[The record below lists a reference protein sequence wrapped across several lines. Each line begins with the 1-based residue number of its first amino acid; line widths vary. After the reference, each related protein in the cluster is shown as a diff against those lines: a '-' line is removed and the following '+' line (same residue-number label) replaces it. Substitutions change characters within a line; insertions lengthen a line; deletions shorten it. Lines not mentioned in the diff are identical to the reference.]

1 MARNR
6 DKLDGGVPVGD
17 PQTTTTGGNVV
28 TPVAGLSSDAGAG
41 KPPRGGAYGAIADG
55 PDIPSGSKMP
65 GGNSK
70 AIGAFFGSQNPG
82 GSGSKK

>member
-1 MARNR
+1 MARSR

-17 PQTTTTGGNVV
+17 PQVTTTGGNVV
-28 TPVAGLSSDAGAG
+28 TPVAGLSNDAGIG

-55 PDIPSGSKMP
+55 DIPTGSKMP

-70 AIGAFFGSQNPG
+70 AMNSFFGSQNPG
-82 GSGSKK
+82 GGKR